1 MWFTAKWLIV
11 LSSGNEIHLLVI
23 MLNIIV
29 VLIAIALVVT
39 FVTQVSLVVV
49 ILIALEIVYSVGFS
63 FVDYVGSLLVL
74 HLENTQAINIEDP
87 PHFYVQLLFN
97 FYLFSLGK
105 DSCILI
111 VNYC

>member
-1 MWFTAKWLIV
+1 
-11 LSSGNEIHLLVI
+11 

-49 ILIALEIVYSVGFS
+49 ILIALEVVYSVGFS

-74 HLENTQAINIEDP
+74 HLENIEDP